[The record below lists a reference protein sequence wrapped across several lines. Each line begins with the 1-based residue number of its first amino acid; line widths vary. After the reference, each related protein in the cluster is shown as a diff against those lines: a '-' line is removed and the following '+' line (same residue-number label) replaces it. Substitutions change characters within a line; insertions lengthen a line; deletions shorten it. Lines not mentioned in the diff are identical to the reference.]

1 MKFCSVCSNMYYLS
15 ISEENENK
23 LIYYCR
29 NCGHQNEEINI
40 PGTMS
45 VSNIQIVEDTT
56 NMSHIINKYTKLDP
70 TLPRINKIP
79 CPNKECITNTDKKER
94 EIIYIRYDD
103 TNIKYVYL
111 CCHCDTTWKTN
122 DS

>member
-1 MKFCSVCSNMYYLS
+1 MKFCSKCNNMYYLS

-29 NCGHQNEEINI
+29 NCGHQNNEINI

-56 NMSHIINKYTKLDP
+56 NMSHIINKYTKLDSP
-70 TLPRINKIP
+70 PNTIP
-79 CPNKECITNTDKKER
+79 
-94 EIIYIRYDD
+94 
-103 TNIKYVYL
+103 
-111 CCHCDTTWKTN
+111 KTPPKSIDN
-122 DS
+122 HIPIFA